1 MNQEKTFR
9 VIFETCQEGIAVV
22 DNDGTIVLANTACN
36 NMFGYL
42 QDELIGQSIERLIPA
57 PIRKMHAKHRDSY
70 AQNPVPRQMGAGR
83 DLKALKK
90 NGTEFPVEISLNR
103 AVLKGKDHTV
113 AFIIDITQRKKM
125 EDALKRSEK
134 QLISY
139 ATQLESRVEERT
151 EELDQTIEALEKTN
165 KDLEEQI
172 YVRMKAEN
180 EANKALDRE
189 RELNELKSRFVSMAS
204 HEFRTPLS
212 TILSSASLIDRYD
225 APGNEEKRKRHVHK
239 IKSAISNLQQILDD
253 FLSLSKLEEGKID
266 LKKTEVNVSEVIEEV
281 IDELSSITPE
291 NQSIRLL
298 IKGKESPLRSDEKII
313 KNILINLISNGIKY
327 SEKDIDVVLT
337 CTTTSFDVEV
347 KDEGLGIPEEE
358 HKHVFER
365 FFRAKNAMNIQ
376 GTGLGLNIVKKYVD
390 MLGGN
395 IHFVSKLNKGTTFIV
410 NLPKQE
416 NTKSL
421 GANKKTLNEEDINYR
436 RQ

>member
-22 DNDGTIVLANTACN
+22 DNEGTIVLANTACN
-36 NMFGYL
+36 DMFGYL
-42 QDELIGQSIERLIPA
+42 QDELIGQSIEKLIPA
-57 PIRKMHAKHRDSY
+57 PIRKMHVKHRHDY
-70 AQNPVPRQMGAGR
+70 AQHPVPRQMGAGR
-83 DLKALKK
+83 DLRGLKK

-103 AVLKGKDHTV
+103 AVLKGQDHTV
-113 AFIIDITQRKKM
+113 AFIIDITHRKRM

-172 YVRMKAEN
+172 NVRMKAEN
-180 EANKALDRE
+180 EAKKALDRE

-212 TILSSASLIDRYD
+212 TILSSASLIERYD
-225 APGNEEKRKRHVHK
+225 APGNDEKRRRHVHK

-253 FLSLSKLEEGKID
+253 FLSLSKLEEGRID
-266 LKKTEVNVSEVIEEV
+266 LKRSEVNVSELIEEV

-298 IKGKESPLRSDEKII
+298 VKGKESPLNSDEKII

-337 CTTTSFDVEV
+337 CTKDGLNIKV

-358 HKHVFER
+358 QKHVFER
-365 FFRAKNAMNIQ
+365 FFRAKNAINIQ

-395 IHFVSKLNKGTTFIV
+395 IQFVSKLNKGTTFIV

-416 NTKSL
+416 NAETL
-421 GANKKTLNEEDINYR
+421 GTHKQTLNEEDINY
-436 RQ
+436 

>member
-22 DNDGTIVLANTACN
+22 DNEGTIVLANTACN

-57 PIRKMHAKHRDSY
+57 PIRKMHVKHRHDYS
-70 AQNPVPRQMGAGR
+70 QNPVPRQMGAGR
-83 DLKALKK
+83 DLKGLKK
-90 NGTEFPVEISLNR
+90 NGAEFPVEISLNR

-113 AFIIDITQRKKM
+113 AFIIDITHRKKM

-165 KDLEEQI
+165 RDLEEQI
-172 YVRMKAEN
+172 HVRMKAEN

-225 APGNEEKRKRHVHK
+225 APGNEEKRKRHVNK

-266 LKKTEVNVSEVIEEV
+266 LKQTEVNVSELIEEV

-298 IKGKESPLRSDEKII
+298 IKGKESPLKSDEKII

-337 CTTTSFDVEV
+337 CSASSFDIEV

-410 NLPKQE
+410 NLPKQK

-421 GANKKTLNEEDINYR
+421 DINKQTLNEEDINY
-436 RQ
+436 